1 MINFSNSK
9 DMGTNDKALAVWTL
23 IVMGKSFPGVI
34 KCAILFSTIWE
45 SVKQPGVGTILF
57 GSPTISSAF
66 FRIPSSTAFGSS
78 HCQPKKAIVPI
89 RKSGLCDSGQD
100 SYIGVSLSEDADK

>member
-34 KCAILFSTIWE
+34 KCGHFAILFSTIWG
-45 SVKQPGVGTILF
+45 SVKQPGAGTILF
-57 GSPTISSAF
+57 GSPTISLAF
-66 FRIPSSTAFGSS
+66 F
-78 HCQPKKAIVPI
+78 
-89 RKSGLCDSGQD
+89 
-100 SYIGVSLSEDADK
+100 